1 MLALERRF
9 VNMEN
14 AVIYARYSSHNQ
26 TENSI
31 EAQVEAGMKFAKI
44 HKYNVVKTYADRAK
58 TGTNDNREAFQQM
71 LSDTE
76 HKNFT
81 VIIVWKVDRFGR
93 NREEIALN
101 KYRARKNGVRVE
113 YVAENITDGPEGV
126 ILESV
131 LEGFAEYYSKQLAQ
145 NVKRGIANVASK
157 GGYTG
162 GKPPY
167 GYNII
172 DGKYVVNPDQA
183 KKIKEVFKMFASG
196 LSFSDIARKLD
207 LQYYNIRIYLNNRSY
222 YDGVYRRCGVEIPN
236 IIPPIITKEEFDAV
250 QDALGNY
257 TKRRKPIE
265 YPLTGKIFCKK
276 CGAKFTGCSGEYKRW
291 KYSYYRST
299 CKCSGT
305 LLRLKK
311 NIIEEDATRQGMEII
326 TSDENVEK
334 LVDKVYEKIK
344 LRVKDLN
351 PAKKESLTAR
361 KQRLLKL
368 VEDGALPYEDLRERL
383 LQIDAELKSKFQGKE
398 PPTINRDQIRNYV
411 NDMRDGVLKYDQT
424 ILSSGFINK
433 IIVDTDGTYTIKF
446 GPSHF
451 GTD

>member
-1 MLALERRF
+1 
-9 VNMEN
+9 
-14 AVIYARYSSHNQ
+14 
-26 TENSI
+26 
-31 EAQVEAGMKFAKI
+31 MKFAKS
-44 HKYNVVKTYADRAK
+44 HKYNVIKTYADRAK
-58 TGTNDNREAFQQM
+58 TGTNDNREAFQKM

-76 HKNFT
+76 RKNFT

-101 KYRARKNGVRVE
+101 KYRCKRNGVRIE

-131 LEGFAEYYSKQLAQ
+131 LEGFAEYYSRALSQ
-145 NVKRGIANVASK
+145 NTRRGIANVASK

-167 GYNII
+167 GYKII
-172 DGKYVVNPDQA
+172 DGKYVINPDQA

-196 LSFSDIARKLD
+196 LNFSQIAEKLG
-207 LQYYNIRIYLNNRSY
+207 LQYYNIRIYLSNKSY
-222 YDGVYRRCGVEIPN
+222 YDGVYRRCGVEVPN
-236 IIPPIITKEEFDAV
+236 IIPPIITEEEFFAV
-250 QDALGNY
+250 QGMLGNY
-257 TKRRKPIE
+257 TKRRAPRE

-276 CGAKFTGCSGEYKRW
+276 CGAKFVGCSGIYKRW

-299 CKCSGT
+299 CKCAGHMI
-305 LLRLKK
+305 RIKK
-311 NIIEEDATRQGMEII
+311 NIIEEDATKQGMELI
-326 TSDENVEK
+326 TSDDNIEE
-334 LVDKVYEKIK
+334 LIDRIYEKIQ
-344 LRVKDLN
+344 LRIKVLN
-351 PAKKESLTAR
+351 PAKKESLLAR
-361 KQRLLKL
+361 KERLLRL

-383 LQIDAELKSKFQGKE
+383 LQIDAELMKFLEGAST
-398 PPTINRDQIRNYV
+398 PIINHDQIRNYIT
-411 NDMRDGVLKYDQT
+411 NMRDGIVDNNQT

-433 IIVDTDGTYTIKF
+433 IVVDLDGTYEIKF